1 MPALPV
7 LLALVCISM
16 VVVIAGILLVLTL
29 VKPDNRTTLFLQ
41 KGLGNLPRWVWPV
54 LAAVGLALFSVGGA
68 LFFLGVVALLNLKP
82 GLDASYTVSVQE
94 KKTAGRIYTWL
105 FLSPLLTVPCLV
117 FTFINPVIYTDNF
130 QSRSLSLLVPVI
142 MQTPIL
148 LGMTSRSAFVFRH
161 TQQGI
166 LLVAI
171 RAASTLLLFGLIG
184 EEFNSAFGLFML
196 VNGGLWLFSS
206 LWGWSQT
213 RAGVCW
219 WLTRKGEVIRHAAV
233 GLSPTETAAHLNK
246 SREFIRQFKKNE
258 AFEHALVAFRNGDQ
272 ETRAQAVQVLAVL
285 DEVEKF

>member
-82 GLDASYTVSVQE
+82 GLDASYTVSMQE

-105 FLSPLLTVPCLV
+105 FLSPLLTVPCLGL
-117 FTFINPVIYTDNF
+117 TFLTSYYADNF
-130 QSRSLSLLVPVI
+130 QQLSLSLLLPVFLHS
-142 MQTPIL
+142 PL
-148 LGMTSRSAFVFRH
+148 LSGLTSRSAFVFRH

-233 GLSPTETAAHLNK
+233 GLSPTEAATHLNM

-258 AFEHALVAFRNGDQ
+258 AFEHALVAFRTGDQ